1 MSELTSEPASP
12 RWLEVIDVKGLS
24 DDVRRAI
31 LEKVKAKLGFNEAV
45 KALEISK
52 GALHNYLHGL
62 RKVPDEVVSR
72 ALRHLEEGEFREA
85 VKGID
90 RLRAVGAVREDGSI
104 DYPLILQAIAL
115 ATRDEYL
122 KQAILRFC
130 VENFREDLKKMLGLL
145 PSTVKLTWERGFEEF
160 LVAKKKRRKVL
171 DPETLAYYR
180 NLFKKYLE
188 GKALTRELVDY
199 VVNHENKWL
208 RNVFRHYVQYL
219 FHKGAISHD
228 AYGWLI
234 EAVPSRSYKVDVRP
248 YPINMDDLVKTMTY
262 LRDNHELYYLVYRLM
277 LEGGLRLSHALELIE
292 SFKPNEIVEINGL
305 EVDTPRLVRFDERG
319 FCRYYVGLREVVKP
333 CEWAYFSIGT
343 LRLLERHAG
352 RRVARRLVCRFA
364 KKHGLLLPKYIR
376 KVAWRLMIRAMPRE
390 VARFVQSR
398 FGELKVSEARY
409 EDLLAEADEHYPKY
423 LEQINEL
430 MKARGEGG

>member
-1 MSELTSEPASP
+1 M
-12 RWLEVIDVKGLS
+12 S

-31 LEKVKAKLGFNEAV
+31 LEKVKAKPGFNEAV

-72 ALRHLEEGEFREA
+72 ALRHLEEGEFREV
-85 VKGID
+85 VKGVD

-115 ATRDEYL
+115 ATGDEYL

-171 DPETLAYYR
+171 NPETLAYYR
-180 NLFKKYLE
+180 NLFKKYLK
-188 GKALTRELVDY
+188 GKVLTRELVDY
-199 VVNHENKWL
+199 VVNHKNKWL

-219 FHKGAISHD
+219 YHKGTISHD

-248 YPINMDDLVKTMTY
+248 YPINMDNLVKTMAY
-262 LRDNHELYYLVYRLM
+262 LKENHELYYLVYRLM
-277 LEGGLRLSHALELIE
+277 LEGSLRLSHALTLIE

-305 EVDTPRLVRFDERG
+305 EVDTPRLVRFDDLG
-319 FCRYYVGLREVVKP
+319 FCRYYVGLKEVVKP
-333 CEWAYFSIGT
+333 CKWAYFSIET
-343 LRLLERHAG
+343 LRLLEIHAG
-352 RRVARRLVCRFA
+352 
-364 KKHGLLLPKYIR
+364 
-376 KVAWRLMIRAMPRE
+376 E
-390 VARFVQSR
+390 ESR
-398 FGELKVSEARY
+398 
-409 EDLLAEADEHYPKY
+409 
-423 LEQINEL
+423 
-430 MKARGEGG
+430 

>member
-1 MSELTSEPASP
+1 MCAFTCGVSTPHWFEK
-12 RWLEVIDVKGLS
+12 IDVRGLS
-24 DDVRRAI
+24 DEVRRSI
-31 LEKVKAKLGFNEAV
+31 LEKVKGKLGYSEAL
-45 KALEISK
+45 KALEISR

-62 RKVPDEVVSR
+62 RRVPDEVVSR
-72 ALRHLEEGEFREA
+72 ALRCLEEKEFYEIVRG
-85 VKGID
+85 VD
-90 RLRAVGAVREDGSI
+90 RLRAVGVVKEDGSI

-130 VENFREDLKKMLGLL
+130 IENFREDLKKMLGVL

-160 LVAKKKRRKVL
+160 LASRKKRRKVVN
-171 DPETLAYYR
+171 PKTMTYYR
-180 NLFKKYLE
+180 NIFKKYLE
-188 GKALTRELVDY
+188 GKALTHDLVDY

-219 FHKGAISHD
+219 YHKKIISSETY
-228 AYGWLI
+228 AWLM
-234 EAVPSRSYKVDVRP
+234 EVVPGRSYKLDVRP

-262 LRDNHELYYLVYRLM
+262 LEENHEQYYLVYRLM
-277 LEGGLRLSHALELIE
+277 LEGGLRFSHALALVE
-292 SFKPNEIVEINGL
+292 SFKPSEVVEINGL
-305 EVDTPRLVRFDERG
+305 GIDTPRLVRFEDRG
-319 FCRYYVGLREVVKP
+319 FCRYYVGLRGVAKP
-333 CEWAYFSIGT
+333 CEWAYLSLET
-343 LRLLERHAG
+343 LRLLEKHADK
-352 RRVARRLVCRFA
+352 RIDMRALQRYA
-364 KKHGLLLPKYIR
+364 KRHGLLAPKYIR

-423 LEQINEL
+423 LDQLEGL
-430 MKARGEGG
+430 LKAGQGA